1 MKETVLLNP
10 SMDPQVFLPRQF
22 RRHIFTNVQVR
33 TQHSE
38 AHLEQLKYAHSSI
51 LVTSELTSSK
61 AEQTIK
67 EKKKKK
73 TIKLKGQKNNQ
84 ENHIQFFSSPD
95 LFKPSIA
102 LFFPH
107 IHYN

>member
-38 AHLEQLKYAHSSI
+38 AHPEQLKYAFQFYSPVNSP
-51 LVTSELTSSK
+51 VP
-61 AEQTIK
+61 
-67 EKKKKK
+67 
-73 TIKLKGQKNNQ
+73 KLNR
-84 ENHIQFFSSPD
+84 P
-95 LFKPSIA
+95 
-102 LFFPH
+102 
-107 IHYN
+107 